1 MTHRFSHLLSRHIN
15 RHNRFVVFRS
25 AEVPTTSCKSMA
37 APQAVVEV
45 RVNST
50 SDGQENRMREN
61 EEETRAGRQTEGM
74 NHSVSQSA
82 APCGH

>member
-1 MTHRFSHLLSRHIN
+1 
-15 RHNRFVVFRS
+15 
-25 AEVPTTSCKSMA
+25 MA

-61 EEETRAGRQTEGM
+61 EEETRAGRQMEGM